1 MQGGSALPLG
11 RTGACVSQIRREEER
26 VTRPFLP
33 WTGGSAVPLTLG
45 LEEGCVWEQAELRS
59 QKADRGDAVGPLHR
73 DLGEEGGSEVLGRE
87 RQEEVDAESKEGCHL
102 ELVSS
107 PLLLQCPGVCFAIHR
122 HAHTLPCICW

>member
-1 MQGGSALPLG
+1 M
-11 RTGACVSQIRREEER
+11 
-26 VTRPFLP
+26 TRPFLP

-45 LEEGCVWEQAELRS
+45 VEEGCVWEQAELRS

-107 PLLLQCPGVCFAIHR
+107 PLLLQCPGVCFALHR